1 MHARPE
7 STSRT
12 SSPIRLRD
20 WPDRSGERGTT
31 REQDRKTPP
40 RAIPR
45 AVIPRARASSG
56 ADRRKP
62 SPRCVVAG
70 RPRPVLR
77 RRFRRCERPA
87 PPNNAAENTLL
98 RQSQGFAG
106 EVELSHAPW
115 PLTPRASAQTA
126 SVPPIVGVDVTEL
139 RSSFFDSFA
148 GTTNPDARGMCKVTQ
163 AASISSPPDRKQ
175 RAPELDEVTITR
187 AQRGDLRARR
197 LLVDRYQRPVL
208 ALVSRLL
215 RGSADPALVE
225 DIAQETF
232 LRVFR
237 ALPKFDRSG
246 PARLSTWIL
255 TIASHR
261 TIDELRKRRIET
273 RPFDPSSF
281 EVPANDRADLEA
293 ERRMLARL
301 LGDAIEALSPEYRAA
316 FVLREYHGLEYTEI
330 ASALSIDLG
339 TVKSRLNRARSRL
352 RRALQE
358 VYHA

>member
-1 MHARPE
+1 
-7 STSRT
+7 
-12 SSPIRLRD
+12 
-20 WPDRSGERGTT
+20 
-31 REQDRKTPP
+31 
-40 RAIPR
+40 
-45 AVIPRARASSG
+45 
-56 ADRRKP
+56 
-62 SPRCVVAG
+62 
-70 RPRPVLR
+70 
-77 RRFRRCERPA
+77 
-87 PPNNAAENTLL
+87 
-98 RQSQGFAG
+98 
-106 EVELSHAPW
+106 
-115 PLTPRASAQTA
+115 
-126 SVPPIVGVDVTEL
+126 
-139 RSSFFDSFA
+139 
-148 GTTNPDARGMCKVTQ
+148 VTQ
-163 AASISSPPDRKQ
+163 AASISPSPDRKQ
-175 RAPELDEVTITR
+175 RAPELDEITITR
-187 AQRGDLRARR
+187 AQRGELRARR
-197 LLVDRYQRPVL
+197 LLVERYQRPVL

-215 RGSADPALVE
+215 RGNADPAMVE

-237 ALPKFDRSG
+237 ALPKFDRTG

-301 LGDAIEALSPEYRAA
+301 LGDAIDSLSPEYRAA

-330 ASALSIDLG
+330 ATALCIDLG